1 MIIRSFVVWGGRSAD
16 NNYNLSMN
24 KTLGDRVLL
33 ARRDLNINQDE
44 LGRRVGISRPFISD
58 IERGKTTNVGVET
71 VFALAEALGVQP
83 AYLLGISDVMVDESD
98 DDTLAGGRAV
108 YVVGDMEEY
117 SMVQELLKL
126 FQGLRPADQVFAL
139 GMMRRMGG
147 GPRVI
152 GDE

>member
-1 MIIRSFVVWGGRSAD
+1 M
-16 NNYNLSMN
+16 
-24 KTLGDRVLL
+24 LL